1 MIASLNGTLERK
13 ALDSVVV
20 EVAGVGYH
28 VLVSTQTLADL
39 PPPNSE
45 VKLLCHTHVREDA
58 LQLYGFSGGQ
68 ERTVFELLITVSGVG
83 PRLALTILSGMDVAT
98 LSRAIAEGDHGR
110 LQAIPGVGK
119 KTAERLVV
127 DIRDKVGQV
136 AVDVPGE
143 QPEGVSSGQMGERD
157 VVAALVNLGYKRT
170 VAERAVDQVLR
181 RHAEEGKPLPAEMA
195 LREALGAI
203 AGM

>member
-1 MIASLNGTLERK
+1 MHGTGNVILIVDQRE
-13 ALDSVVV
+13 
-20 EVAGVGYH
+20 
-28 VLVSTQTLADL
+28 QNL
-39 PPPNSE
+39 PPPNSA

-58 LQLYGFSGGQ
+58 LQLYGFSRDQ

-98 LSRAIAEGDHGR
+98 LSRAIAEGDHRR

-127 DIRDKVGQV
+127 DLRDKVGQV
-136 AVDVPGE
+136 AVDVSGE
-143 QPEGVSSGQMGERD
+143 QAERSSSSQMGERD

-170 VAERAVDQVLR
+170 LAEHAVDQVLR
-181 RHAEEGKPLPAEMA
+181 RHAEDGQPLPAEMA
-195 LREALGAI
+195 LREALSAI